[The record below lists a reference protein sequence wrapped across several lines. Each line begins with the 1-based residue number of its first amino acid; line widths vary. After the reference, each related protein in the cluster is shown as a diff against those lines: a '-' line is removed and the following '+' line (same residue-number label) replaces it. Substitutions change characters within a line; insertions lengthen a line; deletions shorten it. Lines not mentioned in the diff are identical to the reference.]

1 MITDQ
6 YELQEELEKL
16 RRQTFPLVW
25 QEFDT
30 RLTGDLVE
38 DLKTLITQIAKSEDW
53 ELKRKASLVI
63 EESID
68 IKVDYDPSFTIRL

>member
-1 MITDQ
+1 MITNQ
-6 YELQEELEKL
+6 FELEEELEKL

-38 DLKTLITQIAKSEDW
+38 DLETLITQIAKSEDW
-53 ELKRKASLVI
+53 ELKRKAAGVI
-63 EESID
+63 EEAID
-68 IKVDYDPSFTIRL
+68 IEVDYDPSFTIRL